1 MEDKIKLKK
10 VKTDKSLFA
19 CKICVAR
26 YGLTLQ
32 EKDRI
37 FETEEELFEHMEN
50 VHGIPVIRE
59 GETEADAKKRC
70 AEKGIGEDVTKCQC
84 EDCKSMRSEILR

>member
-1 MEDKIKLKK
+1 MENKITSEK
-10 VKTDKSLFA
+10 VKTNKSFFT

-26 YGLTLQ
+26 YGFTLQ
-32 EKDRI
+32 DKDRM
-37 FETEEELFEHMEN
+37 FETEEELYEHMEN

-84 EDCKSMRSEILR
+84 EDCKSKRSEILR